1 MLLLPPWLRSGFGTW
16 HSSSHS
22 INTLLFLGKWPQ
34 IQPSYEFLHICPH
47 TPSGKFDCRENKKHS
62 WTHWNLL
69 GHSVCASS
77 SWVTGPSPCRGCEPF
92 CLCAPPA
99 PLHIFSFFYCLCL
112 LSPLSSVI
120 VRKEY
125 CELSQ
130 QNENQAEKLKHD
142 WIEKFSYRV
151 WSGNWAM

>member
-1 MLLLPPWLRSGFGTW
+1 MSFCTSAHTDRVENLTVEKIRSTAGPTETCRGTVCVPHPPES
-16 HSSSHS
+16 
-22 INTLLFLGKWPQ
+22 Q
-34 IQPSYEFLHICPH
+34 IHPLA
-47 TPSGKFDCRENKKHS
+47 GDV
-62 WTHWNLL
+62 NL
-69 GHSVCASS
+69 SVC
-77 SWVTGPSPCRGCEPF
+77 VP
-92 CLCAPPA
+92 PPA

-112 LSPLSSVI
+112 LSPLSSVM